1 MSVANMAEAS
11 NKSSGIFVRAQKQL
25 SRTKTKVLQN
35 LGKAD
40 RTTDEQFDEL
50 VLKIDRQQESAHHL
64 QKELK
69 KYLHCIEALS
79 VASKSFYSAVEESYE
94 AEWTEEKKFR
104 ESLQESEQ
112 IWVDFVKTLQGKVME
127 PITQYLANFPILK
140 SKIAKRGRKLM
151 YYDNARHSVDV
162 IQMAKKKDETKVHKV
177 HEELAQ
183 AKQVYLDINNDLHK
197 ELPAF
202 QSSRPTV
209 FGSIFNDLFIAEKTF
224 HGRIAEIAEKEV
236 DITNQLQVDF
246 RDFEYTPLSRPLSST
261 LSDGSVDEHVFN
273 GTHDESSAGTSFT
286 DSNPGSPIKQNGGDT
301 IVYGNQQVVDAV
313 KKTSVEIK
321 EKGQEVVEKVKQG
334 VDEASAKIKEKV
346 NGTDA
351 EEKINSTETEE
362 KVNST
367 PAEEKVNGT
376 KTEETVDA
384 PDYPPPSPPE
394 EDKVVDKDV
403 YDTPTP
409 RRVEESKPEVNVED
423 DIYKS
428 PPAVKSKDAP
438 PTVLYEVEATHPYNG
453 EDTDELT
460 FDTGDLIW
468 VVPYENPEEQDEG
481 WVMGVKQTNGVKG
494 VFPENF
500 TKKIT
505 Q

>member
-1 MSVANMAEAS
+1 MAEAS

-40 RTTDEQFDEL
+40 RTTDEEFDEL
-50 VLKIDRQQESAHHL
+50 VLKIDKQQESAHHL

-79 VASKSFYSAVEESYE
+79 VASKSFYSAVEESYD
-94 AEWTEEKKFR
+94 AEWTKEKQFR

-112 IWVDFVKTLQGKVME
+112 IWVDYVKTLQGKVME

-140 SKIAKRGRKLM
+140 CKIAKRGRKLM

-162 IQMAKKKDETKVHKV
+162 IQMAKKKDETKVHKA

-209 FGSIFNDLFIAEKTF
+209 FGSIYNDLFIAEKTF
-224 HGRIAEIAEKEV
+224 HGRTAEIAEKEV
-236 DITNQLQVDF
+236 DITNELQVNF
-246 RDFEYTPLSRPLSST
+246 RDFIYTPLSRPLSAT
-261 LSDGSVDEHVFN
+261 LSEGSVDEQVVN
-273 GTHDESSAGTSFT
+273 GNHDESSAGTSFT

-301 IVYGNQQVVDAV
+301 IAYGTQQVIDAV
-313 KKTSVEIK
+313 QKTSVEVK
-321 EKGQEVVEKVKQG
+321 ETGQEVIEEVKQG
-334 VDEASAKIKEKV
+334 VDEASAKIEEKI
-346 NGTDA
+346 NGTKA
-351 EEKINSTETEE
+351 EEKINSTTTEE
-362 KVNST
+362 KINGIT
-367 PAEEKVNGT
+367 AEET
-376 KTEETVDA
+376 ADA

-394 EDKVVDKDV
+394 EDGVADKNV

-409 RRVEESKPEVNVED
+409 RRVEESKPEVNLEGS
-423 DIYKS
+423 IYKS

-438 PTVLYEVEATHPYNG
+438 PKVLYEVEATHPYNG

-481 WVMGVKQTNGVKG
+481 WVMGVKQSNGVKG

-505 Q
+505 N